1 LYQKDTYV
9 VLILNCLLKKIK
21 MLKKIVKLFCAFLLI
36 VIASIALLSRITGIG
51 IKAPDGCYLG
61 YSNEWLFLDYQ
72 NIPVRQ
78 DGPYVLTEND
88 TRYALYIN
96 GDGKAPSEVLRQDVT
111 NEVEVIVDNAE
122 GTQFT
127 VPLRKA
133 YQRSELS
140 IPSPKKLFAISDL
153 EGEFDTMVHLLQ
165 VNGVIDHALNWCYG
179 SGHLVLIGDMVDRG
193 SNVVPLLWLIYK
205 LEEEAKLAG
214 GNVHFVLGNHERYL
228 LDGRTKSVASKYYGT
243 FRTTDMSQR
252 ELWSEKSELGRWLR
266 SKPVLLKIGTTLF
279 VHAGISPK
287 ILGMHPTLQS
297 IDKEADNNFVTDDV
311 VRRTIDGSVIHD
323 ANGILFYRGLAHDR
337 STNKLVKKASTTH
350 INQVLEKFKVDRIA
364 IGHTLAAHVSY
375 DYGGKVIRVDVHHS
389 GDVSEGLIIENN
401 TLWLADDKGNRFL
414 LKQAKNINE

>member
-1 LYQKDTYV
+1 
-9 VLILNCLLKKIK
+9 
-21 MLKKIVKLFCAFLLI
+21 MLKKIVKIFCAFLLI
-36 VIASIALLSRITGIG
+36 VIASIALISRVTGIG
-51 IKAPDGCYLG
+51 IKAPDGRYLG

-96 GDGKAPSEVLRQDVT
+96 GDGKAPSEVLRQNVT
-111 NEVEVIVDNAE
+111 NKIEVIADNDE

-133 YQRSELS
+133 HQRSELS

-165 VNGVIDHALNWCYG
+165 VNGVIDHALNWSYG

-193 SNVVPLLWLIYK
+193 NNVVPLLWLIYK
-205 LEEEAKLAG
+205 LEGEAKLAG
-214 GNVHFVLGNHERYL
+214 GDVHFVLGNHERYL

-243 FRTTDMSQR
+243 FRTTEMSQR

-266 SKPVLLKIGTTLF
+266 SKPVMLKIGSTLF

-287 ILGMHPTLQS
+287 VLGMNPTLQS
-297 IDKEADNNFVTDDV
+297 IDKEAENNFVTDDV
-311 VRRTIDGSVIHD
+311 IRRTIDGSVIHD
-323 ANGILFYRGLAHDR
+323 ANGILFYRGLALDR
-337 STNKLVKKASTTH
+337 SADDLGEKASTAH
-350 INQVLEKFKVDRIA
+350 VNQVLEKFKVDRIA
-364 IGHTLAAHVSY
+364 IGHTLATNISH
-375 DYGGKVIRVDVHHS
+375 DYNEKVIRVDVHHS
-389 GDVSEGLIIENN
+389 DKVSEGLVIKNN
-401 TLWLADDKGNRFL
+401 TLWRADDKGEMFP
-414 LKQAKNINE
+414 LKQVENSAE

>member
-1 LYQKDTYV
+1 
-9 VLILNCLLKKIK
+9 
-21 MLKKIVKLFCAFLLI
+21 MFKKIVKLFCAFLLI
-36 VIASIALLSRITGIG
+36 VIASIALISRVTGIG
-51 IKAPDGCYLG
+51 IKAPDGRYLG

-78 DGPYVLTEND
+78 NGPYVLNEND

-96 GDGKAPSEVLRQDVT
+96 GDGKAPSEVLQQEVT
-111 NEVEVIVDNAE
+111 NEVEVIVDNDV

-165 VNGVIDHALNWCYG
+165 GNGVIDHALNWSYG

-193 SNVVPLLWLIYK
+193 RNVVPLLWLIYK
-205 LEEEAKLAG
+205 LEGEAKLAG
-214 GNVHFVLGNHERYL
+214 GDVHFVLGNHERYL

-243 FRTTDMSQR
+243 FRTTEMSQR

-266 SKPVLLKIGTTLF
+266 SKPVMLKIGSTLF

-287 ILGMHPTLQS
+287 VLSMDPSLQS
-297 IDKEADNNFVTDDV
+297 IDKEAENNFVTDDV

-323 ANGILFYRGLAHDR
+323 ANGILFYRGLALDR
-337 STNKLVKKASTTH
+337 SADDLGEKASTAH
-350 INQVLEKFKVDRIA
+350 VNQVLEKFKVDRIA
-364 IGHTLAAHVSY
+364 IGHTLATNISHDY
-375 DYGGKVIRVDVHHS
+375 DEKVIRVDVHHS
-389 GDVSEGLIIENN
+389 GEVSEGLVIKDN
-401 TLWLADDKGNRFL
+401 TLWRADDKGKMFP
-414 LKQAKNINE
+414 LKQVENTTE

>member
-1 LYQKDTYV
+1 M
-9 VLILNCLLKKIK
+9 IKKI
-21 MLKKIVKLFCAFLLI
+21 MKLLCAFLLI
-36 VIASIALLSRITGIG
+36 AIVSIALISRVTGIG
-51 IKAPDGCYLG
+51 IKAPDGRYLG
-61 YSNEWLFLDYQ
+61 YSNEWLFLGYQ

-96 GDGKAPSEVLRQDVT
+96 GDGKTPSELLRQDIT
-111 NEVEVIVDNAE
+111 NEVEVIADNDE

-165 VNGVIDHALNWCYG
+165 VNGVIDHALNWSYS

-193 SNVVPLLWLIYK
+193 NNVVPLLWLIYK
-205 LEEEAKLAG
+205 LEGEAKLAG
-214 GNVHFVLGNHERYL
+214 GDIHFILGNHERYL

-243 FRTTDMSQR
+243 FRTTDLSQR

-266 SKPVLLKIGTTLF
+266 SKPVMLKVGSTLF

-287 ILGMHPTLQS
+287 VLGMNPTLQS
-297 IDKEADNNFVTDDV
+297 VDKEAENNFVTDDII
-311 VRRTIDGSVIHD
+311 RRTIDGSVIHD
-323 ANGILFYRGLAHDR
+323 ADGLLFYRGLALDR
-337 STNKLVKKASTTH
+337 SADDLGEKASTTH
-350 INQVLEKFKVDRIA
+350 VNQVLEKFKVDRIA
-364 IGHTLAAHVSY
+364 IGHTLATNISH
-375 DYGGKVIRVDVHHS
+375 DYNEKVIRVDVHHS
-389 GDVSEGLIIENN
+389 GEVSEGLFIKDNI
-401 TLWLADDKGNRFL
+401 LWRADDKGTMFT
-414 LKQAKNINE
+414 LKQVENSAE

>member
-1 LYQKDTYV
+1 M
-9 VLILNCLLKKIK
+9 IKKI
-21 MLKKIVKLFCAFLLI
+21 MKLLCAFLLI
-36 VIASIALLSRITGIG
+36 AIVSIALISRVTGIG
-51 IKAPDGCYLG
+51 IKAPDGRYLG

-96 GDGKAPSEVLRQDVT
+96 GDGKAPSELLRQDIT
-111 NEVEVIVDNAE
+111 NEVEVIADNDE

-133 YQRSELS
+133 HQRSELS

-165 VNGVIDHALNWCYG
+165 VNGVIDHALNWSYS

-193 SNVVPLLWLIYK
+193 NNVVPLLWLIYK
-205 LEEEAKLAG
+205 LEGEAKLAG
-214 GNVHFVLGNHERYL
+214 GDVHFVLGNHERYL

-243 FRTTDMSQR
+243 FRTTDRSQR

-266 SKPVLLKIGTTLF
+266 SKPVMLKIGSTLF

-287 ILGMHPTLQS
+287 VLGMNPTLQS
-297 IDKEADNNFVTDDV
+297 VDKEAENNFVTDDV
-311 VRRTIDGSVIHD
+311 IRRTIDGSVIHD
-323 ANGILFYRGLAHDR
+323 ANGILFYRGLALDR
-337 STNKLVKKASTTH
+337 SADDLGEKASTAH
-350 INQVLEKFKVDRIA
+350 VNQVLEKFKVDRIA
-364 IGHTLAAHVSY
+364 IGHTLAANISHDY
-375 DYGGKVIRVDVHHS
+375 DEKVIRVDVHHS
-389 GDVSEGLIIENN
+389 GEVSEGLVIKNN
-401 TLWLADDKGNRFL
+401 TLWRADDKGTMFT
-414 LKQAKNINE
+414 LKQVENSTE

>member
-1 LYQKDTYV
+1 V
-9 VLILNCLLKKIK
+9 
-21 MLKKIVKLFCAFLLI
+21 LKKIVKIFCAFLLI
-36 VIASIALLSRITGIG
+36 VIASIALISRVTGIG
-51 IKAPDGCYLG
+51 IKAPDGRYLG

-96 GDGKAPSEVLRQDVT
+96 GDGKAPSEVLRQNVT
-111 NEVEVIVDNAE
+111 NKIEVIADNDE

-133 YQRSELS
+133 HQRSELS

-165 VNGVIDHALNWCYG
+165 VNGVIDHALNWSYG

-193 SNVVPLLWLIYK
+193 NNVVPLLWLIYK
-205 LEEEAKLAG
+205 LEGEAKLAG
-214 GNVHFVLGNHERYL
+214 GDVHFVLGNHERYL

-243 FRTTDMSQR
+243 FRTTDRSQR

-266 SKPVLLKIGTTLF
+266 SKPVMLKIGSTLF

-287 ILGMHPTLQS
+287 VLGMNPTLQS
-297 IDKEADNNFVTDDV
+297 IDKEAENNFVTDDV
-311 VRRTIDGSVIHD
+311 IRRTIDGSVIHD
-323 ANGILFYRGLAHDR
+323 ANGILFYRGLALDR
-337 STNKLVKKASTTH
+337 SADDLGEKASTAH
-350 INQVLEKFKVDRIA
+350 VNQVLEKFKVDRIA
-364 IGHTLAAHVSY
+364 IGHTLATNISH
-375 DYGGKVIRVDVHHS
+375 DYNEKVIRVDVHHS
-389 GDVSEGLIIENN
+389 DKVSEGLVIKNN
-401 TLWLADDKGNRFL
+401 TLWRADDKGEMFP
-414 LKQAKNINE
+414 LKQVENSAE

>member
-1 LYQKDTYV
+1 
-9 VLILNCLLKKIK
+9 

-51 IKAPDGCYLG
+51 IKAPDGRYLG

-111 NEVEVIVDNAE
+111 NEVEVIVDNAV

-165 VNGVIDHALNWCYG
+165 VNGVIDHALNWSYG
-179 SGHLVLIGDMVDRG
+179 TGHLVLIGDMVDRG
-193 SNVVPLLWLIYK
+193 RNVVPLLWLIYK
-205 LEEEAKLAG
+205 LEGEAKLAG
-214 GNVHFVLGNHERYL
+214 GHVHFVLGNHERYL

-243 FRTTDMSQR
+243 FRTTDLSQR
-252 ELWSEKSELGRWLR
+252 ELWSEKSELGHWLR
-266 SKPVLLKIGTTLF
+266 SKPVMLKIGSTLF

-287 ILGMHPTLQS
+287 VLSMDPSLQS
-297 IDKEADNNFVTDDV
+297 IDKEAENNFVTDDV
-311 VRRTIDGSVIHD
+311 VRRNIDGSVIHD
-323 ANGILFYRGLAHDR
+323 ANGILFYRGLALDR
-337 STNKLVKKASTTH
+337 SADDLGEKASTAH
-350 INQVLEKFKVDRIA
+350 VNQVLEKFKVDRIA
-364 IGHTLAAHVSY
+364 IGHTLATNISHDY
-375 DYGGKVIRVDVHHS
+375 DEKVIRVDVHHS
-389 GDVSEGLIIENN
+389 GEVSEGLVIKDN
-401 TLWLADDKGNRFL
+401 TLWRADDKGKMFP
-414 LKQAKNINE
+414 LKQVENSTE

>member
-1 LYQKDTYV
+1 
-9 VLILNCLLKKIK
+9 
-21 MLKKIVKLFCAFLLI
+21 MFKKIVKLFCAFLLI
-36 VIASIALLSRITGIG
+36 VIASIALISRVTGIG
-51 IKAPDGCYLG
+51 IKAPDGRYLG

-78 DGPYVLTEND
+78 DGPYVLNEND
-88 TRYALYIN
+88 THYALYIN
-96 GDGKAPSEVLRQDVT
+96 GDGKAPSEVLQQEVT
-111 NEVEVIVDNAE
+111 NEVEVIVENDV

-165 VNGVIDHALNWCYG
+165 GNGVIDHALNWSYG

-193 SNVVPLLWLIYK
+193 RNVVPLLWLIYK
-205 LEEEAKLAG
+205 LEGEAKLAG
-214 GNVHFVLGNHERYL
+214 GDVHFVLGNHERYL

-243 FRTTDMSQR
+243 FRTTEMSQR

-266 SKPVLLKIGTTLF
+266 SKPVMLKIGSTLF

-287 ILGMHPTLQS
+287 VLSMDPSLQS
-297 IDKEADNNFVTDDV
+297 IDKEAENNFVTDDV

-323 ANGILFYRGLAHDR
+323 ANGILFYRGLALDR
-337 STNKLVKKASTTH
+337 SADDLGEKASTAH
-350 INQVLEKFKVDRIA
+350 VNQVLEKFKVDRIA
-364 IGHTLAAHVSY
+364 IGHTLATNISHDY
-375 DYGGKVIRVDVHHS
+375 DEKVIRVDVHHS
-389 GDVSEGLIIENN
+389 GEVSEGLVIKDN
-401 TLWLADDKGNRFL
+401 TLWRADDKGKMFP
-414 LKQAKNINE
+414 LKQVENTTE

>member
-1 LYQKDTYV
+1 MK
-9 VLILNCLLKKIK
+9 LL
-21 MLKKIVKLFCAFLLI
+21 CAFLLI
-36 VIASIALLSRITGIG
+36 VIASIALISRVTGIG
-51 IKAPDGCYLG
+51 IKAPDGRYLG

-111 NEVEVIVDNAE
+111 NEVEVIADNDE

-133 YQRSELS
+133 HQRSELS

-153 EGEFDTMVHLLQ
+153 EGEFDSMVHLLQ
-165 VNGVIDHALNWCYG
+165 GNGVIDHALNWSYG

-193 SNVVPLLWLIYK
+193 RNVVPLLWLIYK
-205 LEEEAKLAG
+205 LEGEAKFAG
-214 GNVHFVLGNHERYL
+214 GDVHFVLGNHERYL

-243 FRTTDMSQR
+243 FRTTEMSQR

-266 SKPVLLKIGTTLF
+266 SKPVMLKIGSTLF

-287 ILGMHPTLQS
+287 VLGMNPTLQS
-297 IDKEADNNFVTDDV
+297 IDKEAENNFVTDDV
-311 VRRTIDGSVIHD
+311 IRRNIDGSVIHD
-323 ANGILFYRGLAHDR
+323 ANGILFYRGLALDR
-337 STNKLVKKASTTH
+337 SADDLGEKASTAH
-350 INQVLEKFKVDRIA
+350 VNQVLEKFKVDRIA
-364 IGHTLAAHVSY
+364 IGHTLAANISHDY
-375 DYGGKVIRVDVHHS
+375 DEKVVRVDVHHS
-389 GDVSEGLIIENN
+389 GEVSEGLFIKDN
-401 TLWLADDKGNRFL
+401 TLWRADDKGTMFP
-414 LKQAKNINE
+414 LKQVGNSTE

>member
-1 LYQKDTYV
+1 V
-9 VLILNCLLKKIK
+9 
-21 MLKKIVKLFCAFLLI
+21 LKKIVKIFCAFLLI
-36 VIASIALLSRITGIG
+36 VIASIALISRVTGIG
-51 IKAPDGCYLG
+51 IKAPDGRYLG

-96 GDGKAPSEVLRQDVT
+96 GDGKAPSEVLRQNVT
-111 NEVEVIVDNAE
+111 NKIEVIADNDE

-133 YQRSELS
+133 HQRSELS

-165 VNGVIDHALNWCYG
+165 VNGVIDHALNWSYG

-193 SNVVPLLWLIYK
+193 NNVVPLLWLIYK
-205 LEEEAKLAG
+205 LEGEAKLAG
-214 GNVHFVLGNHERYL
+214 GDVHFVLGNHERYL

-243 FRTTDMSQR
+243 FRTTEMSQR

-266 SKPVLLKIGTTLF
+266 SKPVMLKIGSTLF

-287 ILGMHPTLQS
+287 VLGMNPTLQS
-297 IDKEADNNFVTDDV
+297 IDKEAENNFVTDDV
-311 VRRTIDGSVIHD
+311 IRRTIDGSVIHD
-323 ANGILFYRGLAHDR
+323 ANGILFYRGLALDR
-337 STNKLVKKASTTH
+337 SADDLGEKASTAH
-350 INQVLEKFKVDRIA
+350 VNQVLEKFKVDRIA
-364 IGHTLAAHVSY
+364 IGHTLATNISH
-375 DYGGKVIRVDVHHS
+375 DYNEKVIRVDVHHS
-389 GDVSEGLIIENN
+389 DKVSEGLVIKNN
-401 TLWLADDKGNRFL
+401 TLWRADDKGEMFP
-414 LKQAKNINE
+414 LKQVENSAE

>member
-1 LYQKDTYV
+1 
-9 VLILNCLLKKIK
+9 
-21 MLKKIVKLFCAFLLI
+21 MLKKIVKIFCAFLLI
-36 VIASIALLSRITGIG
+36 AIVSIALISRVTGIG
-51 IKAPDGCYLG
+51 IKAPDGRYLG

-96 GDGKAPSEVLRQDVT
+96 GDGKAPSEVLRQNVT
-111 NEVEVIVDNAE
+111 NKIEVIADNDE

-133 YQRSELS
+133 HQRSELS

-165 VNGVIDHALNWCYG
+165 VNGVIDHALNWSYG

-193 SNVVPLLWLIYK
+193 NNVVPLLWLIYK
-205 LEEEAKLAG
+205 LEGEAKLAG
-214 GNVHFVLGNHERYL
+214 GDVHFVLGNHERYL

-243 FRTTDMSQR
+243 FRTTEMSQR

-266 SKPVLLKIGTTLF
+266 SKPVMLKIGSTLF

-287 ILGMHPTLQS
+287 VLGMNPTLQS
-297 IDKEADNNFVTDDV
+297 IDKEAENNFVTDDV
-311 VRRTIDGSVIHD
+311 IRRTIDGSVIHD
-323 ANGILFYRGLAHDR
+323 ANGILFYRGLALDR
-337 STNKLVKKASTTH
+337 SADDLGEKASTAH
-350 INQVLEKFKVDRIA
+350 VNQVLEKFKVDRIA
-364 IGHTLAAHVSY
+364 IGHTLATNISH
-375 DYGGKVIRVDVHHS
+375 DYNEKVIRVDVHHS
-389 GDVSEGLIIENN
+389 DKVSEGLVIKNN
-401 TLWLADDKGNRFL
+401 TLWRADDKGEMFP
-414 LKQAKNINE
+414 LKQVENSAE

>member
-1 LYQKDTYV
+1 
-9 VLILNCLLKKIK
+9 
-21 MLKKIVKLFCAFLLI
+21 MFKKIVKIFCVFLLI
-36 VIASIALLSRITGIG
+36 VIASIALISRVTGIG
-51 IKAPDGCYLG
+51 IKAPDGRYLG

-88 TRYALYIN
+88 ARYALYIN
-96 GDGKAPSEVLRQDVT
+96 GDGKAPSELLRQDIT
-111 NEVEVIVDNAE
+111 NEVEVIADNDE

-133 YQRSELS
+133 HQRSELS

-165 VNGVIDHALNWCYG
+165 GNGVIDHALNWTYG

-193 SNVVPLLWLIYK
+193 KNVVPLLWLIYK
-205 LEEEAKLAG
+205 LEGEANLAG
-214 GNVHFVLGNHERYL
+214 GDVHFVMGNHERYL

-243 FRTTDMSQR
+243 FRTTEMSQR

-266 SKPVLLKIGTTLF
+266 SKSVMLKIGSTLF

-287 ILGMHPTLQS
+287 VLSMDPTLQS
-297 IDKEADNNFVTDDV
+297 IDKEAENNFVTDDV

-323 ANGILFYRGLAHDR
+323 ANGVLFYRGLALDR
-337 STNKLVKKASTTH
+337 SADDLGEKASTAH
-350 INQVLEKFKVDRIA
+350 VKQVLEVFKVDRIA
-364 IGHTLAAHVSY
+364 IGHTLAANISH

-389 GDVSEGLIIENN
+389 GEVSEGLFIEDNV
-401 TLWLADDKGNRFL
+401 LWRADDKGNMFP
-414 LKQAKNINE
+414 LKQAKNITE